1 MDNSGEGANGGVSL
15 LKWTLQ
21 VLQSAKRHA
30 TSMVDMVDMVGMV
43 GMVGIVLNLFI
54 PRCGIAATKV
64 RAENQFL

>member
-30 TSMVDMVDMVGMV
+30 TSMVDMVGMV

>member
-1 MDNSGEGANGGVSL
+1 MDNSGEGANGGESL

-30 TSMVDMVDMVGMV
+30 TSMVDMVGMV

>member
-15 LKWTLQ
+15 LKWIHQ

-30 TSMVDMVDMVGMV
+30 TSMVDMVGMV

>member
-30 TSMVDMVDMVGMV
+30 TSMVDMV